1 MLGLEWKWLV
11 GCKPPVL
18 MDSINSVVMNA
29 ICLFCN
35 LWKSNMIDNFL
46 IFFKTTFGL
55 ELVSWLRAAALMDS
69 FKRRND

>member
-18 MDSINSVVMNA
+18 MDSINSVVMNV
-29 ICLFCN
+29 ICLCCN

-55 ELVSWLRAAALMDS
+55 EMVSWLRAGRLDGFIQTS
-69 FKRRND
+69 Q